1 MIKGKTKSGFEFEIN
16 EEQLNDYRFLKEVAR
31 VEDNPLRF
39 PFLLEKMLSEDQEE
53 RLMKH
58 LEDDNGRVDPQKV
71 MEEVKDIFQSTH
83 ELKN

>member
-39 PFLLEKMLSEDQEE
+39 PFLLEKMLSEEQEE

-58 LEDDNGRVDPQKV
+58 LEDKEGRVDPDKV
-71 MEEVKDIFQSTH
+71 MEEVKDIFQSTN
-83 ELKN
+83 ELKK

>member
-16 EEQLNDYRFLKEVAR
+16 EEKLNDYRFLKEVAR

-39 PFLLEKMLSEDQEE
+39 PFLLEKMLSEEQEE
-53 RLMKH
+53 ELMNH
-58 LEDDNGRVDPQKV
+58 LEDDEGRVDPQKV
-71 MEEVKDIFQSTH
+71 MEEVKDIFQSTN

>member
-58 LEDDNGRVDPQKV
+58 LEDDKGRVDPDKV
-71 MEEVKDIFQSTH
+71 MEEVKDIFQSTN
-83 ELKN
+83 ELKK

>member
-1 MIKGKTKSGFEFEIN
+1 MIKGKTTSGFEFEIN

-39 PFLLEKMLSEDQEE
+39 PFLLEKMLSEEQEE

-58 LEDDNGRVDPQKV
+58 LEDKEGRVDPDKV
-71 MEEVKDIFQSTH
+71 MEEVKDIFQSTN
-83 ELKN
+83 ELKK

>member
-53 RLMKH
+53 KLIKH

-71 MEEVKDIFQSTH
+71 MEEVKDIFQSTS